1 MDDKLDIEAFW
12 NNLVSNGELIVSRSD
27 GYELIYP
34 KKSSPKTK
42 TLGGKWSR
50 IIAISRHKTPKHLL
64 KIYAKAELKNNNYK
78 STAHVRL
85 DYYPSIIFNKSV
97 IVTTDHVCMIYNKD
111 HFFENTNAKNLKV
124 GDYVSIYID
133 KFLYKN
139 VDKELI
145 GTITKIEDFGTI
157 DEWVYDLE
165 VEDQS
170 HSFYANDILV
180 HNSQFVNISCIVQ
193 SLLKQNIGNG
203 KDISKWNDE
212 DKLKLWKFVDN
223 FVEKEVN
230 PYVQDLIKNYCY
242 TEHPEVLR
250 YSLEYVSACGIY
262 EAKKHYATRK
272 VISEGPELVD
282 KIKFSG
288 IELKKASVPQ
298 KVKDV
303 LKDIYEGILLHNW
316 TELNF
321 MEYIYNIW
329 DDFKK
334 LTIDEI
340 SFWKGYSSARE
351 ASGFLQMQKGST
363 AVASASTYYNQII
376 KKLGLGKKYDQI
388 LLGQKVRFCY
398 VKPTNE
404 YRIEYIAFP
413 DGQWPEE
420 FNKIFEIDYEV
431 MFDKLVTS
439 SLKGFMTATKFSK
452 VDPTKQIEY
461 DVLSL

>member
-1 MDDKLDIEAFW
+1 MEQVEIRDFW
-12 NNLVSNGELIVSRSD
+12 TTLVSNNELVVQKHS
-27 GYELIYP
+27 GYEVIWPTSKLE
-34 KKSSPKTK
+34 
-42 TLGGKWSR
+42 TLTIDGRWTR
-50 IIAISRHKTPKHLL
+50 VVAISRHKTLKHLI
-64 KIYAKAELKNNNYK
+64 KIA
-78 STAHVRL
+78 VRASSK
-85 DYYPSIIFNKSV
+85 DIKEV
-97 IVTTDHVCMIYNKD
+97 VVTTDHVCMIYNED
-111 HFFENTNAKNLKV
+111 HFFENTNAKNLKIN
-124 GDYVSIYID
+124 DYVSVHD
-133 KFLYKN
+133 KHQ
-139 VDKELI
+139 ELI
-145 GTITKIEDFGTI
+145 GTIVAIEDLGTT

-165 VEDQS
+165 VEDSS

-180 HNSQFVNISCIVQ
+180 HNSQFVNISCLVQ
-193 SLLKQNIGNG
+193 NLLNQGIGVG
-203 KDISKWNDE
+203 RDISKWNDE

-398 VKPTNE
+398 VKPNNE